1 MSSLPP
7 QHIANYI
14 CGIQTIGHRVIVSD
28 VQESFIWVRYKRNE
42 NQLIIFADDTYPRW
56 VTTATLLDYD
66 TVAGADKFGNI
77 CVVSVP
83 RRGWGFLN
91 TDVFFLKTPMI
102 CLKGMRIC
110 AQLEATPCAIPLF
123 FTGRWLSSR
132 RPAAVYQFKLKQT
145 S

>member
-1 MSSLPP
+1 M
-7 QHIANYI
+7 
-14 CGIQTIGHRVIVSD
+14 IVSD

-83 RRGWGFLN
+83 RRSRGFLD
-91 TDVFFLKTPMI
+91 TMYFSLKHP
-102 CLKGMRIC
+102 
-110 AQLEATPCAIPLF
+110 
-123 FTGRWLSSR
+123 
-132 RPAAVYQFKLKQT
+132 
-145 S
+145 

>member
-1 MSSLPP
+1 MALPCWKHSSFAFSLS
-7 QHIANYI
+7 QKHIANYI

-83 RRGWGFLN
+83 
-91 TDVFFLKTPMI
+91 
-102 CLKGMRIC
+102 
-110 AQLEATPCAIPLF
+110 
-123 FTGRWLSSR
+123 
-132 RPAAVYQFKLKQT
+132 
-145 S
+145 